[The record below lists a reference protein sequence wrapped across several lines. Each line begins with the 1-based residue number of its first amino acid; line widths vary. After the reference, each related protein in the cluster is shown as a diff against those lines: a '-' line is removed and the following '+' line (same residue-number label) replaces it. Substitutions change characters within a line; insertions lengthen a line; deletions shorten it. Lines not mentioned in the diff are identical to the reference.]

1 MLDWIIHNIPSVI
14 AVCVAFGFIITI
26 HELGHFIMARRVGIR
41 CPRFSIGF
49 GPRLWSFWYHGT
61 EFSISLLPLGGY
73 VMMLGEDPESD
84 EKQTDFELVAS
95 HLPDGVLPAEPD
107 AIVAAMEAYNN
118 EEIKKA
124 EEKAKHPEASENAPD
139 AAKTGVV
146 AMDANGVTA
155 KASAASGDPQAADGS
170 DAKAGDGSDAKA
182 GGSDAKAGN
191 GVAKADDG
199 GDKKDDQPEYV
210 YDPLTAEGRK
220 RFKSV
225 AEHVRWLPKR
235 VYSTA
240 RELEGNFNDKTVPQ
254 RMAVIIG
261 GVTMNFIS
269 ALILFWIVGLCYGL
283 VDLTPN
289 SLPVV
294 MKVFEGSPAETAGM
308 KYGDRVESVAGQ
320 KVVSG
325 TDMIKAVGD
334 HPCETTPIVVR
345 RGDKTLELSLVPY
358 GLIGSITVHP
368 DKTED
373 GCPVVTSSNVYG
385 VAADNEAAAQMP
397 KEGDVITSV
406 NGKSVTS
413 VDSLLEYF
421 RALSETPG
429 DDPVEVTFG
438 CKDGSTRHMKLYAY
452 EYKPVG
458 KMGIMPAQVT
468 EFKFIDKNTNEISAV
483 EPGSLADKGG
493 FKVGDIVYL
502 VNGARVADEASCNEV
517 LKKLAGSGQEI
528 VFDLAR
534 GDQHE
539 QVLIKSDIDNAR
551 GLGLTFRPIT
561 FGMIVGKSFTL
572 CGRLIIAPV
581 IIIQQ
586 MCAKIISPA
595 LVKASMSGPLGIMQM
610 IFELSDDGLGKF
622 LYIVALINAAVGAF
636 NVLPF
641 PALDGARFFILCI
654 NWIRGKELDY
664 RKEAMIHQ
672 AGLYILLGLVI
683 LVTILDVQRLF
694 AGVPLTK

>member
-1 MLDWIIHNIPSVI
+1 MFDWIIHNIPSVI
-14 AVCVAFGFIITI
+14 AVCIAFGFIITI

-95 HLPDGVLPAEPD
+95 HLPDGVLPAEPE

-124 EEKAKHPEASENAPD
+124 EEKAKNPASENAD
-139 AAKTGVV
+139 DK
-146 AMDANGVTA
+146 
-155 KASAASGDPQAADGS
+155 AADGAS
-170 DAKAGDGSDAKA
+170 AMDSQDEASVEASAKDVADGSEAGDGED
-182 GGSDAKAGN
+182 KAGN
-191 GVAKADDG
+191 GVAKAGDG
-199 GDKKDDQPEYV
+199 EDKKDDQPEYV

-225 AEHVRWLPKR
+225 VEHVRWLPKR

-308 KYGDRVESVAGQ
+308 KYGDRVESVGGQ

-325 TDMIKAVGD
+325 TDMIKAVGE
-334 HPCETTPIVVR
+334 HPCENTPIVVR
-345 RGDKTLELSLVPY
+345 RGDKTLELNLVPY

-368 DKTED
+368 DKTEN
-373 GCPVVTSSNVYG
+373 GCPIVTSSNVYG
-385 VAADNEAAAQMP
+385 IAADKDAAEQMP

-406 NGKSVTS
+406 DGKAVTS

-421 RALSETPG
+421 RVLSETPG
-429 DDPVEVTFG
+429 DAPVEVTFG
-438 CKDGSTRHMKLYAY
+438 CKDGSTRRMKLYAY

-468 EFKFIDKNTNEISAV
+468 EFKFIDKNINEVSAV

-493 FKVGDIVYL
+493 FKVGDIIYL

-539 QVLIKSDIDNAR
+539 QVLIKSDIDNAHD
-551 GLGLTFRPIT
+551 LGLTFRPIT
-561 FGMIVGKSFTL
+561 FGMIVGRSFTL

>member
-95 HLPDGVLPAEPD
+95 HLPDGVLPAEPE
-107 AIVAAMEAYNN
+107 AIVAAMVAHNN

-124 EEKAKHPEASENAPD
+124 EEKAKNPEASVNA
-139 AAKTGVV
+139 AE
-146 AMDANGVTA
+146 
-155 KASAASGDPQAADGS
+155 
-170 DAKAGDGSDAKA
+170 KAGDDAAAMASHDAASAEASAKDA
-182 GGSDAKAGN
+182 GDASKPEAGDTEDS
-191 GVAKADDG
+191 KE
-199 GDKKDDQPEYV
+199 PEYV

-225 AEHVRWLPKR
+225 VEHVRWLPKR

-269 ALILFWIVGLCYGL
+269 ALILFWIVGMCYGL

-308 KYGDRVESVAGQ
+308 KYGDRVESVGGQ

-334 HPCETTPIVVR
+334 HPCENTPIVVR
-345 RGDKTLELSLVPY
+345 RGDKTLELNLVPY

-373 GCPVVTSSNVYG
+373 GCPIVTSSNVYG
-385 VAADNEAAAQMP
+385 IAADKDAAEQMP

-406 NGKSVTS
+406 DGKSVTS

-421 RALSETPG
+421 RVLSETPG
-429 DDPVEVTFG
+429 DAPVEVTFG
-438 CKDGSTRHMKLYAY
+438 CKDGSTRRMKLYAY

-468 EFKFIDKNTNEISAV
+468 EFKFIDKNINEVSAV

-551 GLGLTFRPIT
+551 DLGLTFRPIS